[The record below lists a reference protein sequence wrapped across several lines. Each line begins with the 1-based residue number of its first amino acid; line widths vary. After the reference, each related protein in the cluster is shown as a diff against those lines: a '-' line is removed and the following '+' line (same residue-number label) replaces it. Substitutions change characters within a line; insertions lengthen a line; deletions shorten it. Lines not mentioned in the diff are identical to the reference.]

1 MMTMMSSLVVALTHQ
16 MNGYSM
22 NEIARRR
29 AHLASGGTIENY
41 DRTHY
46 NKEKQM
52 IKVTLTTVSGTS
64 RGMEFDTKEHVLEF
78 IELMTSTLHA
88 GVAVCI
94 DAPLIGIHNGWIQG
108 KAPALV

>member
-1 MMTMMSSLVVALTHQ
+1 MMLRVAVAPIHL

-46 NKEKQM
+46 NKEQQM
-52 IKVTLTTVSGTS
+52 IKVTLTTVSGTT

>member
-1 MMTMMSSLVVALTHQ
+1 MMTMMSKVAGVLTHLT
-16 MNGYSM
+16 NGYSM

-46 NKEKQM
+46 NKEQQM
-52 IKVTLTTVSGTS
+52 IKVTLTTVSGTT